1 MALKTG
7 EVIKFNRT
15 KDFEY
20 LKPLGRGGTGDTH
33 LFLDKT
39 TDIKFAIKKYTPIQA
54 EFVKELYDRFVN
66 EIKILFNISHPNI
79 VRIYNYYLYPEHSL
93 GYLQMEY
100 IDGIPVNQYDT
111 WFGGKSWDK
120 IFIETIS
127 AFRYLESKNI
137 LHRDIRPA
145 NIMISYDDEVKIID
159 FGFGKLLNSFE
170 EYANSILLNWPVSD
184 FPHEIKKDKEY
195 TIQSEIFFLGKMFNS
210 ILKEKEELE
219 NFKYKFILDKMI
231 KIYPEERYKTFTEI
245 EQEISSGLF
254 ADILFSDSQRNVYT
268 KFADALERAIAHFL
282 EPMPINAV
290 TDIQTILK
298 NLFELIT
305 KNSLEKYIQRN
316 DQLINIFINNNYM
329 YYTYKQEKI
338 EVKVVND
345 FYTFFY
351 TLEAKKQMI
360 VLDNLYSR
368 LSKIE
373 IKMEEKLYDDD
384 DEFPF

>member
-15 KDFEY
+15 KNFEY
-20 LKPLGRGGTGDTH
+20 LKALGRGGTGDTH

-39 TDIKFAIKKYTPIQA
+39 TDIKFAIKKYTPIQT

-79 VRIYNYYLYPEHSL
+79 VRIYNYYLYQESYL

-100 IDGIPVNQYDT
+100 IDGVPIDQYDP
-111 WFGGKSWDK
+111 WDFDK
-120 IFIETIS
+120 QWDEIFIETIS

-145 NIMISYDDEVKIID
+145 NIMISHEQEVKVID
-159 FGFGKLLNSFE
+159 FGFGKLLNSIEKKSDSVF
-170 EYANSILLNWPVSD
+170 LNWPVSEL
-184 FPHEIKKDKEY
+184 PKEIAIDKTY
-195 TIQSEIFFLGKMFNS
+195 TLQSEIFFLGKIFNS
-210 ILKEKEELE
+210 ILKEKEQLE
-219 NFKYKFILDKMI
+219 KFKYRFILDKMT

-254 ADILFSDSQRNVYT
+254 LGISFNDNERECYSQ
-268 KFADALERAIAHFL
+268 FASVLEKVIAHYNDNYETNMDFQSILNSLNSLITRNML
-282 EPMPINAV
+282 EEY
-290 TDIQTILK
+290 IQK
-298 NLFELIT
+298 NDELI
-305 KNSLEKYIQRN
+305 R
-316 DQLINIFINNNYM
+316 IFIKSSYSYFSYNLI
-329 YYTYKQEKI
+329 KF
-338 EVKVVND
+338 EVVKN

-373 IKMEEKLYDDD
+373 IKKEENFYDDD